1 MGEENEEYSSEWS
14 SDWRTWEPG
23 EKGGAWNASAPPQG
37 HHARFGPLASFPYR
51 YLMSSMRS
59 LQMRVN
65 LLLASNT
72 VVNDELFCYMA
83 LAVGRTAEDS
93 PDAFAFLASTRFSY
107 GRGRVSN
114 LERWLHQRSEPS
126 PEGHGVRSFPDARIT
141 QTPAPPSNGTWMTE
155 GQNGAY
161 HDYIA
166 QTSPAGVFGF
176 SLDPR
181 FAHSV
186 ARPLGAAVVK
196 VTIFDVV
203 QGTVRLTQAHLQ
215 GAVDVVDVEEDSTG
229 EGARE
234 GSPGM
239 RRRRWQAGS
248 ASGLMWAAP
257 ASSDEEEDG
266 DDGSNERRM
275 IPQLGDEVPTV
286 GDGALKTLTFVAEA
300 LATRNADTQC
310 AACSFDFEVRAT
322 NLDGNASVPL
332 VVSLVRVIKIGG
344 GAAGHVIGDADAAS
358 GGRGLPFVT
367 KLAVA
372 LGVVVA
378 VYALVFGANLLLR
391 RKHIRF
397 SVRSSI
403 NPNIASASP
412 DLQAWPPQLHSGSE
426 DSHCRSSQIHSAPV
440 VAERL

>member
-1 MGEENEEYSSEWS
+1 
-14 SDWRTWEPG
+14 
-23 EKGGAWNASAPPQG
+23 
-37 HHARFGPLASFPYR
+37 
-51 YLMSSMRS
+51 MRS
-59 LQMRVN
+59 Q
-65 LLLASNT
+65 
-72 VVNDELFCYMA
+72 
-83 LAVGRTAEDS
+83 
-93 PDAFAFLASTRFSY
+93 
-107 GRGRVSN
+107 
-114 LERWLHQRSEPS
+114 
-126 PEGHGVRSFPDARIT
+126 
-141 QTPAPPSNGTWMTE
+141 
-155 GQNGAY
+155 
-161 HDYIA
+161 
-166 QTSPAGVFGF
+166 
-176 SLDPR
+176 
-181 FAHSV
+181 
-186 ARPLGAAVVK
+186 
-196 VTIFDVV
+196 
-203 QGTVRLTQAHLQ
+203 
-215 GAVDVVDVEEDSTG
+215 
-229 EGARE
+229 
-234 GSPGM
+234 GM

-412 DLQAWPPQLHSGSE
+412 DLQAWHRSCTLARKIRTADHRKSIQLQSLQSVFSRRVGTSLSYVSYVLALRHAILASVF
-426 DSHCRSSQIHSAPV
+426 RSVQPAYSTLLYSA
-440 VAERL
+440 ATNRNQSRKCILQRM